1 MEDLQNIIFDL
12 GNVIIDIDL
21 EAVRRK
27 VAQLTGTTP
36 KEVQAL
42 IDQSDIFL
50 HYEKGQI
57 TSRVFRDQLRDL
69 FHTEWPDSLVDEL
82 WNGILLNIPKERFR
96 LLEHLAPQ
104 YRMFVLSNTNEI
116 HIQQFEQIVEASYG
130 WSAFE
135 SFFDKIYYS
144 HQMGKRKPEPEI
156 FNQVIK
162 THQLKPGA
170 TLFIDDFHENVV
182 SADALG
188 LQTLHVT
195 SPQILIDHFNG
206 A

>member
-21 EAVRRK
+21 DAVRRK
-27 VAQLTGTTP
+27 VAQLTDTSP
-36 KEVQAL
+36 EEVQAL

-57 TSRVFRDQLRDL
+57 TSRVFREQLRAL
-69 FHTEWPDSLVDEL
+69 FNTEWPDEQVDDL
-82 WNGILLNIPKERFR
+82 WNGILVDIPKERFR
-96 LLEHLAPQ
+96 LLEHLAPR
-104 YRMFVLSNTNEI
+104 YRLFVLSNTNEI
-116 HIQQFEQIVEASYG
+116 HIQQFEQIVEKAYG

-135 SFFDKIYYS
+135 SFFDTIYYS
-144 HQMGKRKPEPEI
+144 HKMGQRKPEPEI
-156 FNQVIK
+156 FTQLIR
-162 THQLKPGA
+162 THQLSPEA